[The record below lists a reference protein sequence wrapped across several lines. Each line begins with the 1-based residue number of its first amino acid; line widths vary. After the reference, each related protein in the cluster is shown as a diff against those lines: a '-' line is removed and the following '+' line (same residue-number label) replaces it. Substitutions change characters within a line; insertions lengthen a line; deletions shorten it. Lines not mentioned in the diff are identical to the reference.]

1 MTRTKQTRLSVHASL
16 QNNVAPKTFGQP
28 THCALAIRDL
38 SVAMATL
45 IHLIG
50 DALTSVILSCIV
62 ALAKLGKSTKIALA
76 LLSNQTATS
85 HALTNH
91 AMMNATLLYFAAKGT
106 TTSATLFIAH
116 AIRENGVVQV
126 ILGLPT
132 LSDVNAMKLYTA
144 VPDRPGKLTNFALL
158 AIQSESVV
166 TRNFIIKTTTALA
179 TLTMNAVLMK
189 TGTLTQNSVCVS
201 ARKNAVMIMAITMV
215 KTQITARALLTNSAA
230 QDRTLV
236 QTQITA
242 HATPKNSAAQDK
254 TLVQTQITA
263 HALLTNSA
271 AQDRTLVQ
279 TQITAHASQTNSAAQ
294 DRTLVQTQLT
304 AYATLTNSAAQDR
317 TLVLTQDTAH
327 VLPTNSAVEKT
338 VQLIYI
344 ANVIVH
350 SAVAMGIIGP
360 IQIAPIATH

>member
-1 MTRTKQTRLSVHASL
+1 MTRSKQTRLTVHASL
-16 QNNVAPKTFGQP
+16 QNNVATKTFGQP
-28 THCALAIRDL
+28 THCALAIRDFR
-38 SVAMATL
+38 VALATL

-50 DALTSVILSCIV
+50 IALTPAVILSCIV

-106 TTSATLFIAH
+106 TTTATLFIAH

-144 VPDRPGKLTNFALL
+144 VPDRPGKLTNIALL

-166 TRNFIIKTTTALA
+166 TRNFIIKTTIALA
-179 TLTMNAVLMK
+179 TLKMNAVLTK

-242 HATPKNSAAQDK
+242 HATPKNSAAQD
-254 TLVQTQITA
+254 
-263 HALLTNSA
+263 
-271 AQDRTLVQ
+271 RTLVQ
-279 TQITAHASQTNSAAQ
+279 TQITAHASPTNSAAQ

-327 VLPTNSAVEKT
+327 VLPTNSAVNKT
-338 VQLIYI
+338 VQLIDI
-344 ANVIVH
+344 ANVIVN

-360 IQIAPIATH
+360 IHIAPIANH